1 MASTIQPFTVTSTAA
16 TIITYVTPGPS
27 SLYVSAGAGTAGMYL
42 GLGTATSALNGLYLP
57 SGYPPWELS
66 RYAGLGTRVLYGI
79 AASGTVNGAIAI
91 LDP

>member
-27 SLYVSAGAGTAGMYL
+27 SLYVSAGAGTVGMYL
-42 GLGTATSALNGLYLP
+42 GLGTATSAANGLYLP
-57 SGYPPWELS
+57 SGSVPWELT

-79 AASGTVNGAIAI
+79 AASGTVTGSIAV